1 MNLPNVGPSYADFR
15 SVVPEQTGGNKKRG
29 GTNNTMKNHGGRKP
43 TNSGNKSIRGGNVM
57 TQIAVPALFVAANT
71 LVKKGKRKTNRRR
84 SSKRRSSK
92 RR

>member
-15 SVVPEQTGGNKKRG
+15 PVVPEQTGGKKA
-29 GTNNTMKNHGGRKP
+29 TMKNYGGRKP
-43 TNSGNKSIRGGNVM
+43 TKGGKKSMKGGNVM

>member
-1 MNLPNVGPSYADFR
+1 MSLPNVGPSYADFR
-15 SVVPEQTGGNKKRG
+15 PIVAEQTGGNKKRG
-29 GTNNTMKNHGGRKP
+29 GTKNTKKNYGGKRNIK
-43 TNSGNKSIRGGNVM
+43 GGNVM

>member
-15 SVVPEQTGGNKKRG
+15 PVVPEQTGGKKA
-29 GTNNTMKNHGGRKP
+29 TMKNHGRRKS
-43 TNSGNKSIRGGNVM
+43 TKGGNVM

>member
-15 SVVPEQTGGNKKRG
+15 PVVPEQTGGNKKRG
-29 GTNNTMKNHGGRKP
+29 GNKTAKKNHGRRKS
-43 TNSGNKSIRGGNVM
+43 TKGGNVM

-84 SSKRRSSK
+84 SSKRRSYK